1 MVARGDEDD
10 ESLTWL
16 ETVGIKEK
24 GKMFCFVT
32 IPSAKVEGRMEREA
46 DSKISN
52 GRTWNKG
59 VKGDAR
65 YRNE

>member
-1 MVARGDEDD
+1 MAARGDGDD

-24 GKMFCFVT
+24 GEKFCFVM

-46 DSKISN
+46 DSKISKR
-52 GRTWNKG
+52 RTCNKG
-59 VKGDAR
+59 VNGDAR
-65 YRNE
+65 YRSE

>member
-32 IPSAKVEGRMEREA
+32 IPSAKVEGRMAKEL
-46 DSKISN
+46 
-52 GRTWNKG
+52 
-59 VKGDAR
+59 
-65 YRNE
+65 